1 MSRMQKQNNLKWM
14 SLIALI
20 LQTTGIVLLLRYS
33 RTRKG
38 ERYISSTAI
47 VASEFI
53 KGLICVVLVWFE
65 NDCSFPRLFRK
76 LNEEIYGKPS
86 ETFKLA
92 IPSGLYAIQNNLLFV
107 ALSYL
112 NAATYQVT
120 YQLKILTTAL
130 CSVFMLRK
138 RIEKHQWFSLCMLAL
153 GVAFVTWPSSDE
165 VAKRAA
171 SHVQRSWFQ
180 QFIGF
185 GAVLMATLT
194 SGFAGV
200 YFEKILKT
208 GPTSVW
214 MRNIQL
220 AIFGTLFGLVI
231 VYVFDYNAVMAKG
244 FFQGYTT
251 IVWIVVFLQA
261 IGGLI
266 IAAVIKYADNIIKGF
281 ATSLSIILSSVVSYF
296 VLNDFTPTAF
306 FFMGTMLVITAT
318 FLYGWEKK
326 KRVSLR
332 LSRKYINYFVFE
344 LLLTLYSSMDDHT
357 IKNDQDP
364 QQVEPNLSFVA
375 QNETV
380 STTTNMSPPPS
391 RAVPSSS
398 RPSTLQLGGL
408 RMGSSILLTP
418 SDYNK
423 LTLSTP
429 ELDEKLRGYT
439 IVSNTTPTVQ
449 LQTPDIINA
458 ITAQPAS
465 NIAFA
470 ADGQPSPGVKVL
482 EELINAHQ
490 QQIQSDSN
498 GRQYIVFPSDT
509 HQLLQQI
516 SSSVGGDQ
524 LSQLTQA
531 LQKAITATT
540 PTSAEIQNQTQNQEH
555 VLTYLASHIPHQQ
568 GQELHTRNRSISSS
582 METSMNGNESSNSAL
597 SSSEPSP
604 MTAHIRHNTIML
616 NKVKDE
622 PQHVPNLRNNN
633 GNSSIER
640 ISLEHNELLKKE
652 KKRERNRQAA
662 QKCRTRK
669 LTRIAELQKRVNELQ
684 EKNRDLSSTADRLK
698 TDINR
703 LERQLQEHQAQGCT
717 LTATGSVLS

>member
-1 MSRMQKQNNLKWM
+1 
-14 SLIALI
+14 
-20 LQTTGIVLLLRYS
+20 
-33 RTRKG
+33 
-38 ERYISSTAI
+38 
-47 VASEFI
+47 
-53 KGLICVVLVWFE
+53 
-65 NDCSFPRLFRK
+65 
-76 LNEEIYGKPS
+76 
-86 ETFKLA
+86 
-92 IPSGLYAIQNNLLFV
+92 
-107 ALSYL
+107 
-112 NAATYQVT
+112 
-120 YQLKILTTAL
+120 
-130 CSVFMLRK
+130 
-138 RIEKHQWFSLCMLAL
+138 
-153 GVAFVTWPSSDE
+153 
-165 VAKRAA
+165 
-171 SHVQRSWFQ
+171 
-180 QFIGF
+180 
-185 GAVLMATLT
+185 
-194 SGFAGV
+194 
-200 YFEKILKT
+200 
-208 GPTSVW
+208 
-214 MRNIQL
+214 
-220 AIFGTLFGLVI
+220 
-231 VYVFDYNAVMAKG
+231 
-244 FFQGYTT
+244 
-251 IVWIVVFLQA
+251 
-261 IGGLI
+261 
-266 IAAVIKYADNIIKGF
+266 
-281 ATSLSIILSSVVSYF
+281 
-296 VLNDFTPTAF
+296 
-306 FFMGTMLVITAT
+306 
-318 FLYGWEKK
+318 
-326 KRVSLR
+326 
-332 LSRKYINYFVFE
+332 
-344 LLLTLYSSMDDHT
+344 MDDHT

-391 RAVPSSS
+391 RIVPSSS
-398 RPSTLQLGGL
+398 RPSTLQLGGQ
-408 RMGSSILLTP
+408 RMGNSILLTP

-423 LTLSTP
+423 LLLSTP

-470 ADGQPSPGVKVL
+470 ADAQPSPGVKVL

-490 QQIQSDSN
+490 QQIQSDGN

-555 VLTYLASHIPHQQ
+555 VLTYLASRIPHQQ

-597 SSSEPSP
+597 SSSAPSP
-604 MTAHIRHNTIML
+604 MTAHIQHNTIML